1 MIFLK
6 YNDVIKMPRDLAYYF
21 GIFERSYVLP
31 DSCKVSYPGIHCS
44 RIYDGG
50 GGSFPPLPDYLTSKK
65 PRLVRVKSFNAWL
78 GQRHATKMS
87 RRRPS
92 VLDGE
97 ILSLHCTLKYS
108 HNKSSV

>member
-1 MIFLK
+1 MTLSKCHVTLLIILVFLK
-6 YNDVIKMPRDLAYYF
+6 DPMYYQIHARF
-21 GIFERSYVLP
+21 RSQGSTV
-31 DSCKVSYPGIHCS
+31 PGFMMGEGAAS
-44 RIYDGG
+44 
-50 GGSFPPLPDYLTSKK
+50 PPLPDYLTSKK